1 MDVVVPAEHKV
12 ELKESK
18 KKDKNLDLSREL
30 KKPWNMKVTF
40 IPIVNG
46 ALGTVTKG

>member
-1 MDVVVPAEHKV
+1 MNTTWRRTDCSHQKQ
-12 ELKESK
+12 
-18 KKDKNLDLSREL
+18 EL

-46 ALGTVTKG
+46 ALGTVTK